1 MKIKFIVASFIAI
14 LNSGA
19 FSAEEKEGGYTAVS
33 SNHQMVGGSENL
45 GLYLRNTYSSI
56 HGYRGFFFQVADNY
70 SMLYG
75 DIEASGNRNC
85 LSVTYSLRE
94 DREMPPEFRVVAL
107 DLVLNYFAPREGNL
121 RIGQFK
127 INFKGE
133 HQLIYLRLK
142 YPEERKIVSLAEAYH
157 SHTPEEIQQLAEHT
171 LFTENLSFT
180 LDR

>member
-1 MKIKFIVASFIAI
+1 MKIKLIIASFIAL
-14 LNSGA
+14 LNNNA

-33 SNHQMVGGSENL
+33 SNYQMVGGSEDL

-56 HGYRGFFFQVADNY
+56 HGYRGFFFQVADNH

-75 DIEASGNRNC
+75 DIEASGYPQC
-85 LSVTYSLRE
+85 LSITYSLRE
-94 DREMPPEFRVVAL
+94 DREMPPELLVGAL
-107 DLVLNYFAPREGNL
+107 DLVLNYFAPRESNL

-127 INFKGE
+127 INFKKE
-133 HQLIYLRLK
+133 HQSIYLRLK

-157 SHTPEEIQQLAEHT
+157 SHTPEEIQQLAGHPP
-171 LFTENLSFT
+171 LAENLSFT